1 LWLRVGLAV
10 AEDEVEVLELVK
22 LREVETE
29 ELRLDVLEVIV
40 ELRLEV
46 EVLDDTE
53 ELEEVVVW
61 LLLTELVL
69 TETELEE
76 LVDAGTDDVVDVL
89 GTEDDVLETPEL
101 LVEILV
107 LVERLELL
115 EVDVEAV
122 VLLLDT
128 VDNNEDELELDVET
142 APS

>member
-46 EVLDDTE
+46 ETLDNTE

-76 LVDAGTDDVVDVL
+76 VVDAGTDDVVDVL
-89 GTEDDVLETPEL
+89 GTEDDVLEIPEL
-101 LVEILV
+101 LVEMV
-107 LVERLELL
+107 ALVERLELP
-115 EVDVEAV
+115 EVEVEAV

-128 VDNNEDELELDVET
+128 VDENEDEVELDVET

>member
-46 EVLDDTE
+46 EALDDTE

-61 LLLTELVL
+61 LLLTEMVL

-76 LVDAGTDDVVDVL
+76 LVDGGTDDVVDVL
-89 GTEDDVLETPEL
+89 GTEDDVLETLEL
-101 LVEILV
+101 LVEILA

-115 EVDVEAV
+115 EVEVEAV

-128 VDNNEDELELDVET
+128 VDENEDELELDVDT

>member
-1 LWLRVGLAV
+1 MWLRVGLAV

-46 EVLDDTE
+46 EALDDTE
-53 ELEEVVVW
+53 ELEEAVVW

-101 LVEILV
+101 LVEILA

-115 EVDVEAV
+115 EVGVEAV

-128 VDNNEDELELDVET
+128 VDENEDELELDVET

>member
-1 LWLRVGLAV
+1 MWLRVGLAV

-46 EVLDDTE
+46 EALDDTE

-61 LLLTELVL
+61 LLLTEMVL

-76 LVDAGTDDVVDVL
+76 LVDGGTDDVVDVL

-101 LVEILV
+101 LVEILA

-115 EVDVEAV
+115 EVEVEAV

>member
-1 LWLRVGLAV
+1 LWLSVGLAV

-46 EVLDDTE
+46 ETLDNTE

-76 LVDAGTDDVVDVL
+76 VVDAGTDDVVDVL
-89 GTEDDVLETPEL
+89 GTEDDVLEIPEL
-101 LVEILV
+101 LVEMV
-107 LVERLELL
+107 ALVERLELP
-115 EVDVEAV
+115 EVEVEAV

-128 VDNNEDELELDVET
+128 VDENEDEVELDVET

>member
-1 LWLRVGLAV
+1 MWLRVGLAV

-46 EVLDDTE
+46 EALDDTE

-61 LLLTELVL
+61 LLLTEMVL

-76 LVDAGTDDVVDVL
+76 LVDGGTDDVVDVL
-89 GTEDDVLETPEL
+89 GTEDDVLETLEL
-101 LVEILV
+101 LVEILA

-115 EVDVEAV
+115 EVEVEAV

-128 VDNNEDELELDVET
+128 VDENEDELELDVDT

>member
-10 AEDEVEVLELVK
+10 AEDKVEVLELIK

-29 ELRLDVLEVIV
+29 ELRLDDVLEVIV
-40 ELRLEV
+40 ELRLEA
-46 EVLDDTE
+46 EALDDTE

-76 LVDAGTDDVVDVL
+76 LVDEGTDDVDVL
-89 GTEDDVLETPEL
+89 GTEDDMLETPEL
-101 LVEILV
+101 LDEILA

-115 EVDVEAV
+115 EVEVEAV

-128 VDNNEDELELDVET
+128 VDDNEDELELDVGT